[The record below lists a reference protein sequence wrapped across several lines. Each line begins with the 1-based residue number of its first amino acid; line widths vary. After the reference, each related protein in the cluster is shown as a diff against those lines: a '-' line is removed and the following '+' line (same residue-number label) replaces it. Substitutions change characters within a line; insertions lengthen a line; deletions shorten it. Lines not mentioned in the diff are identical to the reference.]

1 MVIRGIISLFLAAAT
16 TTLAGDEETA
26 GPKAPEVSKARSE
39 LAREA
44 AEIILDQKLRL
55 RELKDKHLKLAQ
67 KSQAAATK
75 KGDLK
80 LALEWGA
87 LIKELEPRNLAP
99 NAKLQVGA
107 EIPENKAANVNDG
120 VLDTPIASQKYW
132 YGGRNTQKPDWIRF
146 VLTEPCVVSQV
157 RICVPVGTQWYK
169 NGHEPLDYDLI
180 ARTGQKIRDTISVRR
195 GEHPKAKLNEDGQ
208 SQWITLE
215 FKERVKATE
224 VEFHCSKTSGMNLAP
239 AVFEIEIFG
248 E

>member
-1 MVIRGIISLFLAAAT
+1 MVIRGIILFFLAAAVS
-16 TTLAGDEETA
+16 TLAGPEEA
-26 GPKAPEVSKARSE
+26 GSPKAPEISKAYSD

-55 RELKDKHLKLAQ
+55 RELKDTHLKLSQ

-75 KGDLK
+75 KSDLK
-80 LALEWGA
+80 LALAWEA
-87 LIKELEPRNLAP
+87 LIKELQPRNLSP
-99 NAKLQVGA
+99 KAKVQVGA
-107 EIPENKAANVNDG
+107 ELPENKASNVNDG
-120 VLDTPIASQKYW
+120 VVDTPIASQRYW
-132 YGGRNTQKPDWIRF
+132 FGGPKTQKPDWIRF
-146 VLTEPCVVSQV
+146 ELAEPSVLSSV

-208 SQWITLE
+208 TQWITLE

-224 VEFHCSKTSGMNLAP
+224 GELHCSRTSGANMAP
-239 AVFEIEIFG
+239 AVFEIEIIG